1 VVGYFAFLVAHA
13 FYNEVVLHY
22 MVAGHTHFSP
32 DRVFGWL
39 GGQLKDTDIFD
50 MEDVLK
56 ILNTPPLAPKY
67 SGVELK
73 PSDFSRWTDL
83 VSGTIKKCKG
93 IRSWHWIRLSRSEED
108 QQVVLLQAKKSSSDE
123 LPFYERTI
131 PCTNFPDMTLE
142 THEARDIPPDVT
154 KALNFAKTHIGG
166 RSFRYL

>member
-1 VVGYFAFLVAHA
+1 
-13 FYNEVVLHY
+13 

-39 GGQLKDTDIFD
+39 GGQLKGADIFD

-73 PSDFSRWTDL
+73 PSDFSRWSDL

-93 IRSWHWIRLSRSEED
+93 IRSWHWIRLSLRKED
-108 QQVVLLQAKKSSSDE
+108 QQEVLLEAKKSSSSE
-123 LPFYERTI
+123 LPSYERTI
-131 PCTNFPDMTLE
+131 PCSNFPDMTLG
-142 THEARDIPPDVT
+142 THEARDIPPEVI
-154 KALNFAKTHIGG
+154 KALTFAKSHIGG